1 MDLADGEKT
10 KPKKNIGKL
19 LHSLIKFIIFV
30 GGKTYHAYQPN
41 GHEPDKEKHI
51 FKFNNLIINSL

>member
-1 MDLADGEKT
+1 MMDLDDGEKT

-30 GGKTYHAYQPN
+30 GGKTHHA
-41 GHEPDKEKHI
+41 
-51 FKFNNLIINSL
+51 LSA